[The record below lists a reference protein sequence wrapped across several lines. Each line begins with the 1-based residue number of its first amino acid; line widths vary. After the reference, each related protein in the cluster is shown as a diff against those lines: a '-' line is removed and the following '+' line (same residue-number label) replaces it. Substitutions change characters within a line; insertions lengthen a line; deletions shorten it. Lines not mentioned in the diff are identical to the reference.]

1 MKIEQELG
9 KIKVGNYALKTNLNT
24 FEINKIYIAT
34 FLKILWNYP
43 EAVYIILKN
52 ADKEIIE
59 KNLGKFIMNNFFNN
73 YMGSSK
79 LENNLLYVL
88 TMMIKEEINSFVD
101 IPQINTFLEKSKAS
115 FLLKEMINFPE
126 VQLYFKKI
134 IFQMVEKMENDYS
147 SKKMNFNLTQIHQEL
162 KDYINEENKKLNK
175 KNKKSVADISKQ
187 FINMKLNE
195 QSMNTLE
202 DNEILDDIKIK
213 KGVDLDESFLGNTI
227 NIKLDDLEELIK
239 DAEKNNKLDLKH
251 YYLYLCENIK
261 MKSANDLYS
270 NIFLEKFASDKE
282 ININYLLYIYQF
294 YFTNIISILDI
305 FFKDL
310 FDNASIIPDSIK
322 YICKIISVLI
332 KNKYKDIPKYLENA
346 FISKFFIDKLLIPI
360 LQNPS
365 FNALLNDFIISGNTT
380 SNINIVIYIVKK
392 IFSGK
397 LFQIN
402 SILPDG
408 EEEQNLTIFNKYIM
422 NTMENTF
429 TFYEKLINI
438 SLPPFIDKYIN
449 NSLPSDYTYDYF
461 KENPDEIYGNISI
474 CFNLT
479 NLICL
484 IKSLKKG
491 EEEFFLKENNKNN
504 KLKRIFNKLKSEE
517 KLKELIKLN
526 YNKGKDPENRNSI
539 KPDNNKNSKKVCN
552 VTKPENYYILNENLI
567 EENYENIFKISNKI
581 SGFYID
587 IKKLEKDKKLE
598 EKEKNLVKF
607 KNFLINSLKNY
618 KLLKISSFKSTQ
630 SIYAILLQI
639 KNFMAFPT
647 LNHKN
652 IDINWSISSVLNY
665 MNKIPDEYKE
675 NDYEK
680 CFEELTQD
688 LQESIAEFD
697 FDKLFIFQKNFEQ
710 LEKIQEF
717 YKEKQKVIEDINANN
732 KARHFI
738 EDFFLPIEL
747 KFFYLEDEKKFELK
761 KSNIKEKSLKDSD
774 ILEMVKKD
782 KIIVRNISSFIRYF
796 PDLNKY
802 QNLLD
807 ISPFQIMGQLEI
819 NKKLIYYFDIIRATF
834 IQGNICS
841 EEEYDNIYD
850 LKIINFIMN
859 KLYKKI
865 YPKELE
871 YDDSRFFEKTM
882 HLSWV
887 EPSMIIKGDTTL
899 DALDNIL
906 PDILLEFKN
915 LNSANS
921 PYTKFACIKKIFELI
936 GKIVKVNDDGEGGSK
951 DIGAEDITPYLNFVL
966 IRACPVKIFSD
977 IKFVKFFLKDE
988 GKMEYDFLNVEIM
1001 CKNILEST
1009 YKDYNVSESEFIK
1022 KCNHTLSTNKT
1033 DDSKRFQ
1040 EIIDRFEKVGSFT

>member
-310 FDNASIIPDSIK
+310 FDNASIIPDPIK

-438 SLPPFIDKYIN
+438 SLPTFIDKYIN

-461 KENPDEIYGNISI
+461 K
-474 CFNLT
+474 
-479 NLICL
+479 
-484 IKSLKKG
+484 
-491 EEEFFLKENNKNN
+491 
-504 KLKRIFNKLKSEE
+504 
-517 KLKELIKLN
+517 
-526 YNKGKDPENRNSI
+526 
-539 KPDNNKNSKKVCN
+539 
-552 VTKPENYYILNENLI
+552 
-567 EENYENIFKISNKI
+567 
-581 SGFYID
+581 
-587 IKKLEKDKKLE
+587 
-598 EKEKNLVKF
+598 
-607 KNFLINSLKNY
+607 
-618 KLLKISSFKSTQ
+618 
-630 SIYAILLQI
+630 
-639 KNFMAFPT
+639 
-647 LNHKN
+647 
-652 IDINWSISSVLNY
+652 
-665 MNKIPDEYKE
+665 
-675 NDYEK
+675 
-680 CFEELTQD
+680 
-688 LQESIAEFD
+688 
-697 FDKLFIFQKNFEQ
+697 
-710 LEKIQEF
+710 
-717 YKEKQKVIEDINANN
+717 
-732 KARHFI
+732 
-738 EDFFLPIEL
+738 
-747 KFFYLEDEKKFELK
+747 
-761 KSNIKEKSLKDSD
+761 
-774 ILEMVKKD
+774 
-782 KIIVRNISSFIRYF
+782 
-796 PDLNKY
+796 
-802 QNLLD
+802 
-807 ISPFQIMGQLEI
+807 
-819 NKKLIYYFDIIRATF
+819 
-834 IQGNICS
+834 
-841 EEEYDNIYD
+841 
-850 LKIINFIMN
+850 
-859 KLYKKI
+859 
-865 YPKELE
+865 
-871 YDDSRFFEKTM
+871 
-882 HLSWV
+882 
-887 EPSMIIKGDTTL
+887 
-899 DALDNIL
+899 
-906 PDILLEFKN
+906 
-915 LNSANS
+915 
-921 PYTKFACIKKIFELI
+921 
-936 GKIVKVNDDGEGGSK
+936 
-951 DIGAEDITPYLNFVL
+951 
-966 IRACPVKIFSD
+966 
-977 IKFVKFFLKDE
+977 
-988 GKMEYDFLNVEIM
+988 
-1001 CKNILEST
+1001 
-1009 YKDYNVSESEFIK
+1009 
-1022 KCNHTLSTNKT
+1022 
-1033 DDSKRFQ
+1033 
-1040 EIIDRFEKVGSFT
+1040 

>member
-1 MKIEQELG
+1 
-9 KIKVGNYALKTNLNT
+9 
-24 FEINKIYIAT
+24 
-34 FLKILWNYP
+34 
-43 EAVYIILKN
+43 
-52 ADKEIIE
+52 
-59 KNLGKFIMNNFFNN
+59 
-73 YMGSSK
+73 
-79 LENNLLYVL
+79 
-88 TMMIKEEINSFVD
+88 
-101 IPQINTFLEKSKAS
+101 
-115 FLLKEMINFPE
+115 
-126 VQLYFKKI
+126 
-134 IFQMVEKMENDYS
+134 
-147 SKKMNFNLTQIHQEL
+147 L

-310 FDNASIIPDSIK
+310 FDNASIIPDPIK

-491 EEEFFLKENNKNN
+491 EEEFFLKEN
-504 KLKRIFNKLKSEE
+504 
-517 KLKELIKLN
+517 
-526 YNKGKDPENRNSI
+526 
-539 KPDNNKNSKKVCN
+539 
-552 VTKPENYYILNENLI
+552 
-567 EENYENIFKISNKI
+567 
-581 SGFYID
+581 
-587 IKKLEKDKKLE
+587 
-598 EKEKNLVKF
+598 
-607 KNFLINSLKNY
+607 
-618 KLLKISSFKSTQ
+618 
-630 SIYAILLQI
+630 
-639 KNFMAFPT
+639 T
-647 LNHKN
+647 LN
-652 IDINWSISSVLNY
+652 
-665 MNKIPDEYKE
+665 
-675 NDYEK
+675 
-680 CFEELTQD
+680 
-688 LQESIAEFD
+688 
-697 FDKLFIFQKNFEQ
+697 
-710 LEKIQEF
+710 
-717 YKEKQKVIEDINANN
+717 
-732 KARHFI
+732 
-738 EDFFLPIEL
+738 
-747 KFFYLEDEKKFELK
+747 
-761 KSNIKEKSLKDSD
+761 
-774 ILEMVKKD
+774 
-782 KIIVRNISSFIRYF
+782 
-796 PDLNKY
+796 
-802 QNLLD
+802 
-807 ISPFQIMGQLEI
+807 
-819 NKKLIYYFDIIRATF
+819 
-834 IQGNICS
+834 
-841 EEEYDNIYD
+841 
-850 LKIINFIMN
+850 
-859 KLYKKI
+859 
-865 YPKELE
+865 
-871 YDDSRFFEKTM
+871 
-882 HLSWV
+882 
-887 EPSMIIKGDTTL
+887 
-899 DALDNIL
+899 
-906 PDILLEFKN
+906 
-915 LNSANS
+915 
-921 PYTKFACIKKIFELI
+921 
-936 GKIVKVNDDGEGGSK
+936 
-951 DIGAEDITPYLNFVL
+951 
-966 IRACPVKIFSD
+966 
-977 IKFVKFFLKDE
+977 
-988 GKMEYDFLNVEIM
+988 
-1001 CKNILEST
+1001 
-1009 YKDYNVSESEFIK
+1009 
-1022 KCNHTLSTNKT
+1022 
-1033 DDSKRFQ
+1033 
-1040 EIIDRFEKVGSFT
+1040 

>member
-1 MKIEQELG
+1 MKINQELG
-9 KIKVGNYALKTNLNT
+9 KINGGNYALKSNLND
-24 FEINKIYIAT
+24 FEINKIYIST
-34 FLKILWNYP
+34 FFKILWNYP
-43 EAVYIILKN
+43 EAIFFILKN
-52 ADKEIIE
+52 TEKEIIE
-59 KNLGKFIMNNFFNN
+59 KNMAKFLMNNFFNN
-73 YMGSSK
+73 YMSDSK
-79 LENNLLYVL
+79 LENNLLYIIA
-88 TMMIKEEINSFVD
+88 MMIKEEINSFTEL
-101 IPQINTFLEKSKAS
+101 PPINIFLEKSKAS
-115 FLLKEMINFPE
+115 FFLKEMINFPE
-126 VQLYFKKI
+126 IQLYFKKI
-134 IFQMVEKMENDYS
+134 IFQTVEKMENDYS
-147 SKKMNFNLTQIHQEL
+147 SKKMNFNMLQIYQEL
-162 KDYINEENKKLNK
+162 KDYIDEQNKKSNK
-175 KNKKSVADISKQ
+175 KNKKTVDEIIKQ

-195 QSMNTLE
+195 QSMNTFE

-213 KGVDLDESFLGNTI
+213 KGVDLNESFLGNTN
-227 NIKLDDLEELIK
+227 NITLNDLEELVK
-239 DAEKNNKLDLKH
+239 EAEKNNKLDLKC
-251 YYLYLCENIK
+251 YYSYLCDNIRI
-261 MKSANDLYS
+261 KSSNDLYS
-270 NIFLEKFASDKE
+270 NIFLEKFVSDKE

-310 FDNASIIPDSIK
+310 YDNSSIIPDSIK

-332 KNKYKDIPKYLENA
+332 KNKYKNIPKYSENA
-346 FISKFFIDKLLIPI
+346 FISKFFIDELLIPM

-365 FNALLNDFIISGNTT
+365 FNALLNDFIISENTML
-380 SNINIVIYIVKK
+380 NMKIVIHIIKK

-408 EEEQNLTIFNKYIM
+408 SEEQNLTIFNRYIM
-422 NTMENTF
+422 NSMENTF
-429 TFYEKLINI
+429 IFYEELINI
-438 SLPPFIDKYIN
+438 NLPSFIDKYIN
-449 NSLPSDYTYDYF
+449 DSLPSDYTYDYF
-461 KENPDEIYGNISI
+461 KENPEEMYSNISI

-484 IKSLKKG
+484 IKSLKRG

-517 KLKELIKLN
+517 KLNELIRLN
-526 YNKGKDPENRNSI
+526 NKVKDPENKNSI
-539 KPDNNKNSKKVCN
+539 KSDNNKNSKKVCN
-552 VTKPENYYILNENLI
+552 ADKVEKYYILNENLI
-567 EENYENIFKISNKI
+567 EENYENIVKISNKI
-581 SGFYID
+581 SGFFID
-587 IKKLEKDKKLE
+587 IKKLEKDKILE

-607 KNFLINSLKNY
+607 KNFLCNSLKNY
-618 KLLKISSFKSTQ
+618 KQLKASSFKSKE
-630 SIYAILLQI
+630 SIYAILMQI
-639 KNFMAFPT
+639 KNFMGFPS
-647 LNHKN
+647 LNQKN
-652 IDINWSISSVLNY
+652 IDTNWSISSVLNY

-675 NDYEK
+675 NEYEK
-680 CFEELTQD
+680 CFEELTRD

-697 FDKLFIFQKNFEQ
+697 FDKLFIFQKNFDQ
-710 LEKIQEF
+710 LEMIKDF
-717 YKEKQKVIEDINANN
+717 YAEKQRVIEDIKANI
-732 KARHFI
+732 KARQFI
-738 EDFFLPIEL
+738 EDFFLPVEM
-747 KFFYLEDEKKFELK
+747 KFFYLEDEKIFELK
-761 KSNIKEKSLKDSD
+761 KYKIKEKSLKDSD
-774 ILEMVKKD
+774 ILEVVKKE
-782 KIIVRNISSFIRYF
+782 KIVVRNVSSFIKYF

-802 QNLLD
+802 QDVID
-807 ISPFQIMGQLEI
+807 ISPFQIMDELEI

-834 IQGNICS
+834 IQENICS
-841 EEEYDNIYD
+841 AEEYDNIYD

-906 PDILLEFKN
+906 PDILIEFKN

-921 PYTKFACIKKIFELI
+921 PYNKFACIKKIFELI

-977 IKFVKFFLKDE
+977 IKFIKFFLKDE

-1022 KCNHTLSTNKT
+1022 KCNHTLSANKQI
-1033 DDSKRFQ
+1033 DEKRFQ
-1040 EIIDRFEKVGSFT
+1040 EIIGRFEKVGTFG